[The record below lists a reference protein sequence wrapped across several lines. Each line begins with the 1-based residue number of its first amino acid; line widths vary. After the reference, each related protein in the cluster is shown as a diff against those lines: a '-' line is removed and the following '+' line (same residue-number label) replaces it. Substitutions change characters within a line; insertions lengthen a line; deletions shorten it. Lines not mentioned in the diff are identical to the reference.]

1 MYEKLR
7 SGGGLASWCGLSSA
21 GVWCAWVCGRGGGA
35 WERVGGGVFI
45 SVGGLGVCIIS
56 FDSCISAS
64 ESLRASACVSVVLAF
79 LCACMYVS
87 LYLSMYMRMY
97 VCMYMYAYIHIRACM
112 HVYIYVY
119 HACICIYACMSV
131 VLSCASSCTL
141 NVSRVKGGH
150 ERPKIIWAR
159 ALGVRGRREDA
170 CRLLREERQR
180 RRRRHQRDVFVPGGR
195 RGAVAGAGRGPALKR
210 DLTQQPR
217 VSLRRLSFSV
227 LLFYYTLPLCSWK

>member
-1 MYEKLR
+1 M
-7 SGGGLASWCGLSSA
+7 
-21 GVWCAWVCGRGGGA
+21 
-35 WERVGGGVFI
+35 FI

-119 HACICIYACMSV
+119 HACICIYACMYVRRAFMCVLVYPECQQSKEVTNVPRLSGPAPLASAAGGKMHVACCVRSASV
-131 VLSCASSCTL
+131 AAAGTSRMCLCPAEGVGLS
-141 NVSRVKGGH
+141 
-150 ERPKIIWAR
+150 R
-159 ALGVRGRREDA
+159 A
-170 CRLLREERQR
+170 
-180 RRRRHQRDVFVPGGR
+180 PGGVLR
-195 RGAVAGAGRGPALKR
+195 SCGTSRSSRGHLCAASPFLFFYFIILFLYARGNKLKGRKR
-210 DLTQQPR
+210 
-217 VSLRRLSFSV
+217 
-227 LLFYYTLPLCSWK
+227 